1 MKWKRLISGL
11 CAVCVAVTGS
21 FLMLPGDVLDSAILA
36 QAAEIIGEGTCGDH
50 LTWTLDSEGTVTVS
64 GTGYMDDN
72 GRYNN
77 KAWRKYGCI
86 NSVRRVIIEDGVTSI
101 GAEAFYQCTN
111 LTEISIPES
120 VKSISYNVFKE
131 CTGLKEINI
140 PEGVQS
146 IGSNAFNGCTQL
158 TKVILSDSVTS
169 IGAWAFWECKELK
182 SISLPKHLTW
192 IPGCMFSSCTSLA
205 EITIPEGVTAIGD
218 YAFSGCTGLAEIT
231 IPDSVKSI
239 GEQAFSGCSSLQ
251 SIKIPDSVT
260 RIGTKA
266 FSGCTSL
273 AEITIPDSVTS
284 IGENAFENTPWLA
297 EAPFIITNGILVS
310 APNSAGSVTVPEGVT
325 AIGESAFAN
334 CTDLTEVIL
343 PDSVTSIGKKA
354 FSGCTGLA
362 EITLPEGLTSI
373 GESAFSDCKN
383 LTSISLPESLTAIE
397 IHAFENCRRLKEITI
412 PEGITALSDYTFQNC
427 INLTQI
433 HLPDTLKSIGFSA
446 FSGCRK
452 ITSISL
458 PESVTT
464 IWNQAFAGCTS
475 LAEITLPDNVTSI
488 GASAFAGC
496 TGLTEIT
503 IPEGVT
509 TLAAYTFAECSNL
522 QQVHLPDSLKIIGKE
537 ITERYAM
544 PVFDGCSKLKSI
556 TVPKNVQTIYAKAL
570 LNCGLKEITILSENC
585 KIGTMN
591 FGEYSYEKFTPTE
604 ITIYGYE
611 NSTAQAYAA
620 SNVSCSFRAIDS
632 EALSG
637 YGWIL
642 SGDGVLHLLK
652 KSSYENYDTH
662 YKDYAD
668 KIWKIVIESDVKSFP
683 SNAFSGFSN
692 VTDVTI
698 EDGVKTIGGFSNCTG
713 LTQITFPESLTG
725 IGWYAFSGCTGLTE
739 ITIPKGVTSIG
750 DSAFSG
756 CKYIKSVSLPDSLTA
771 IGQYAFDNCRR
782 LKEITIPEG
791 ITALS
796 SYTFQNCIN
805 LTQIHLPD
813 TLKSIG
819 QGAFFGCRK
828 LTDISLPE
836 SVTSI
841 GESAFSGCT
850 GVTDITVLNKDCD
863 ISYTIDAIPEQAVIH
878 GYSGS
883 TAQTYAQMYG
893 RTFISLDGSSGEENP
908 PEPKEYY
915 PLTVCGIPVTD
926 VNKDDILGNGV
937 FKYLPQSS
945 LLVVGGTVSVS
956 GTVIEATGSLS
967 VYVQNFSRLTSTEQ
981 DAIVLHGDGGK
992 VTITGSNPLTLSA
1005 PNGAGIR
1012 LGENTTLSLLSTN
1025 ITIEDA
1031 DCGILG
1037 TEKNADLQIT
1047 HCGVSFKKIKTCAA
1061 SVSGEILLSYNKK
1074 NDAVGIVRREDGV
1087 CFYDQTNDCPAADF
1101 DILRLPFPNLYDD
1114 DEYDYSGE
1122 DGYIEVYPVSIGGIH
1137 VTEANCSDVLGNGVF
1152 RYDPDS
1158 DVLTVSGDVHCIDV
1172 GFQCIK
1178 NRRSVEMRIE
1188 KDSVLKTI
1196 SVIDNGYSVTY
1207 VTISGSGGKL
1217 TVDSMFLR
1225 TYYRVEFRDLDLT
1238 LGGSLDGWYT
1248 DNTLAD
1254 EGFWGT
1260 PGYCNELRITNSR
1273 IELHGTITCFYKLT
1287 LTDCH
1292 IAEPV
1297 GGYYIPAEYIVVEE
1311 SQDDDPGK
1319 GKLVG
1324 GNMVDPTGKHDYIL
1338 ILPDNAPETTT
1349 TTTTET
1355 TTTTTGTTTTTAAET
1370 TAETTSAE
1378 ASKYFAPITE
1388 MGRMAEIDYMQKHG
1402 SAPAKFE
1409 TEEPEDGT
1417 VRITLS
1423 DADGNVLDTYTLD
1436 PETGIGTDSTGREVN
1451 LPQTGNN
1458 SPAQAAAAAAA
1469 AGLTLAGAFLLICAC
1484 RRKEDIL

>member
-412 PEGITALSDYTFQNC
+412 PEGITALSD
-427 INLTQI
+427 
-433 HLPDTLKSIGFSA
+433 
-446 FSGCRK
+446 
-452 ITSISL
+452 
-458 PESVTT
+458 
-464 IWNQAFAGCTS
+464 
-475 LAEITLPDNVTSI
+475 
-488 GASAFAGC
+488 
-496 TGLTEIT
+496 
-503 IPEGVT
+503 
-509 TLAAYTFAECSNL
+509 
-522 QQVHLPDSLKIIGKE
+522 
-537 ITERYAM
+537 
-544 PVFDGCSKLKSI
+544 
-556 TVPKNVQTIYAKAL
+556 
-570 LNCGLKEITILSENC
+570 
-585 KIGTMN
+585 
-591 FGEYSYEKFTPTE
+591 
-604 ITIYGYE
+604 
-611 NSTAQAYAA
+611 
-620 SNVSCSFRAIDS
+620 
-632 EALSG
+632 
-637 YGWIL
+637 
-642 SGDGVLHLLK
+642 
-652 KSSYENYDTH
+652 
-662 YKDYAD
+662 
-668 KIWKIVIESDVKSFP
+668 
-683 SNAFSGFSN
+683 
-692 VTDVTI
+692 
-698 EDGVKTIGGFSNCTG
+698 
-713 LTQITFPESLTG
+713 
-725 IGWYAFSGCTGLTE
+725 
-739 ITIPKGVTSIG
+739 
-750 DSAFSG
+750 
-756 CKYIKSVSLPDSLTA
+756 
-771 IGQYAFDNCRR
+771 
-782 LKEITIPEG
+782 
-791 ITALS
+791 
-796 SYTFQNCIN
+796 YTFQNCIN